1 MIECPSCGASS
12 AGSAKFCSECGTAL
26 AAVTPASAVSEPT
39 AERRQITVTFS
50 DLSGYTAM
58 SERLVAEDVRDVMA
72 RIYEAAAELTARY
85 GGRVDKLMGDAVMAV
100 FGDPVT
106 HEDDAERAVRFVL
119 ALHDRVDEISRELEP
134 TIGRP
139 IALHSGINTG
149 IVVTGALAVEGADA
163 GPLGDT
169 VNVAARLESLSEAGE
184 ILIGPD
190 TRDLVAGVF
199 DVAAHGSHELKG
211 KREPLEVT
219 RVLGVKAARSG
230 PSRRLSDFVGRH
242 EELGLILGAVD
253 RVRDGEG
260 SVVSVC
266 AEAGSG
272 KTRLFAEVQR
282 AVGDDVNWLE
292 GRAYPYTENM
302 PYAGLIDLI
311 GRATGIDD
319 GDSAEKVRTKLSD
332 AVSGLVADS
341 TQVMAPLA
349 RLFDVEGD
357 ESVKVDRE
365 AFQGRLLEAVSSL
378 VAALAQRSPT
388 VLCFQ
393 DLHWADP
400 STATILRRLATDTRT
415 PVVILCNFRPGFELG
430 VEGERTITLSPLSQR
445 QMRDLTRSLLD
456 DEDPPE
462 QLVDFVLDRCD
473 GNPFFAEEIINR
485 LLETDV
491 VVRNAEAWVLAQPLG
506 SVELPSTIRGLI
518 ASRIDSL
525 DPQRRKVLR
534 EASVVGRQFLYDLV
548 RSVSDTA
555 DEIDPILDGLELADL
570 IRRNQADP
578 ELEYIFKHALTQ
590 EVAYD
595 GLLRDERQ
603 TLHERVAA
611 AIEATL
617 EDRLGEFA
625 ETLAYHY
632 ERSGIP
638 EKAVEFLRI
647 AGRKALERYAIDEA
661 DTHFAAA
668 YALLDRAGRS
678 GDEDRVLVELILEWA
693 LVFYYRSDFRDLDQY
708 LSRHDDTV
716 AGLDDAALACRWLAW
731 QGHTAFTHL
740 GDFHRSDTL
749 LARAADDA
757 RAAGD
762 RTGEGYALTWHIW
775 TLWQMGR
782 QDDAI
787 AKWHAL
793 EPVLDDIPGELDRRY
808 CRLKGISG
816 YGTTLATRGD
826 VTGARGTAAELHS
839 IYESTGNLR
848 ALALSHTVLVPVE
861 LFLGNLDAAI
871 HHATLARDSAPD
883 PVYRYLAALWRGFLL
898 SLAEDLEGF
907 EEELVDLEQFVE
919 RRDMRNWTFSARLQ
933 RALLQM
939 LQGDLSRGQKALMET
954 QTEMRAVGEHFLL
967 FISELS
973 WATVLA
979 RIDTGEVE
987 AEVGAALRNP
997 GFVMRHVRGAG
1008 KKATAELGAL
1018 SHRLGESD
1026 HGGFRF
1032 MVDFELV
1039 KLLVHRKDHEG
1050 ATAAADRIRAFLEP
1064 NRPADGLRQLD
1075 EVLASTGS

>member
-1 MIECPSCGASS
+1 MIECPGCGAAS
-12 AGSAKFCSECGTAL
+12 AASAKFCSECGSGLEGATQRG
-26 AAVTPASAVSEPT
+26 AVAEPA

-50 DLSGYTAM
+50 DLAGYTAM
-58 SERLVAEDVRDVMA
+58 SETLVAEDVRDVMA

-85 GGRVDKLMGDAVMAV
+85 GGRVDKLMGDAVMTV
-100 FGDPVT
+100 FGDPVA

-119 ALHDRVDEISRELEP
+119 ALHERVDEISRDLESVV
-134 TIGRP
+134 GRP

-149 IVVTGALAVEGADA
+149 VVVTGALAVEGAAA

-169 VNVAARLESLSEAGE
+169 VNVAARLEGLSEAGE
-184 ILIGPD
+184 ILLGPD

-199 DVAAHGSHELKG
+199 ELADHGSHELKG
-211 KREPLEVT
+211 KSEPLEVA
-219 RVLGVKAARSG
+219 RVIGVKAARGG

-242 EELGLILGAVD
+242 EELGVILGAVD
-253 RVRDGEG
+253 RVRDGVG

-272 KTRLFAEVQR
+272 KTRLFAEVQG
-282 AVGDDVNWLE
+282 AVGDDVTWLE

-311 GRATGIDD
+311 GRAAGIDD
-319 GDSAEKVRTKLSD
+319 GDSAIKVRAKLDD
-332 AVSGLVADS
+332 AVSGLVGDAD
-341 TQVMAPLA
+341 QVMAPLA
-349 RLFDVEGD
+349 RLFDVEGE
-357 ESVKVDRE
+357 ESVNVDRE
-365 AFQGRLLEAVSSL
+365 AFQGRLLEAVMAL
-378 VAALAQRSPT
+378 VGALAQRSPT

-400 STATILRRLATDTRT
+400 STAAILRTLAARVEA

-430 VEGERTITLSPLSQR
+430 VEGERTVDLAPLSQR

-456 DEDPPE
+456 GDDPPD
-462 QLVDFVLDRCD
+462 QLVNFVLERCD
-473 GNPFFAEEIINR
+473 GNPFFAEEIVNR

-525 DPQRRKVLR
+525 DPRRRKVLR

-548 RSVSDTA
+548 RSVTDTA

-570 IRRNQADP
+570 IRRNQSDP

-611 AIEATL
+611 AIEAQL

-632 ERSGIP
+632 ERSGVP
-638 EKAVEFLRI
+638 EKAVEFLRL

-661 DTHFAAA
+661 DKHFGAA
-668 YALLDRAGRS
+668 YALLDNDTRS
-678 GDEDRVLVELILEWA
+678 VADDRVLVELILEWA
-693 LVFYYRSDFRDLDQY
+693 LVFYYRSDFGELDGY
-708 LSRHDDTV
+708 LERHHEVV
-716 AGLDDAALACRWLAW
+716 AGLGDGALACRWLAW
-731 QGHTAFTHL
+731 RGHTAYTHL
-740 GDFHRSDTL
+740 GDFYRSDTL
-749 LARAADDA
+749 LAQAVDDA

-762 RTGEGYALTWHIW
+762 PTGHGYALCWHIW

-782 QDDAI
+782 TANAVAAWQ
-787 AKWHAL
+787 AL
-793 EPVLDDIPGELDRRY
+793 EPILDDIPGELDRRY
-808 CRLKGISG
+808 CRLKGMAG
-816 YGTTLATRGD
+816 YGTTLATSGD
-826 VTGARGTAAELHS
+826 MDGARRSAAELES
-839 IYESTGNLR
+839 IYDSSGNLR
-848 ALALSHTVLVPVE
+848 ALALCHTVLAPTE
-861 LFLGNLDAAI
+861 LFLGNIDAAI
-871 HHATLARDSAPD
+871 DHATIARDAAPD
-883 PVYRYLAALWRGFLL
+883 PVYRYLASLWRGFLL
-898 SLAEDLEGF
+898 SLVDDLEGF
-907 EEELVDLEQFVE
+907 EQELVDLEKYVHE
-919 RRDMRNWTFSARLQ
+919 LDMRNWIFSARLQ
-933 RALLQM
+933 RSLLQM
-939 LQGDLSRGQKALMET
+939 LQGDLSKGQKGLAET
-954 QTEMRAVGEHFLL
+954 QSEMRVVGEHFLL
-967 FISELS
+967 LISELS
-973 WATVLA
+973 WASVLA

-987 AEVGAALRNP
+987 AELGAALRNP
-997 GFVMRHVRGAG
+997 GFVLRHARGAG
-1008 KKATAELGAL
+1008 KKATAELTDL
-1018 SHRLGESD
+1018 SRRIGESD

-1039 KLLVHRKDHEG
+1039 KLLLHRKDTDG
-1050 ATAAADRIRAFLEP
+1050 AAEAAGRIRAFLEP
-1064 NRPADGLRQLD
+1064 HQPAGGLAQLD
-1075 EVLASTGS
+1075 DALAAHE